1 MAREQGFD
9 ADSSLGKFVKK
20 VAIRSNVRPKLETR
34 KLVTGAS
41 EVLEV
46 INSFQTTFFIPL
58 VRLEQ
63 VEL

>member
-1 MAREQGFD
+1 M
-9 ADSSLGKFVKK
+9 
-20 VAIRSNVRPKLETR
+20 RPKLETR
-34 KLVTGAS
+34 KVVTGAS

-58 VRLEQ
+58 ARLEQ